1 MTLVHRVLNP
11 RPLESLADYVEHLGG
26 GRGLERARSMS
37 PTEVIE
43 ILEASGLRGRGGAGF
58 PTGRK
63 WRTVHENTSSTWPT
77 TVVVNGAEGEPG
89 TFKDRTILRCNPYHV
104 LEGALIAAHVVG
116 ASRVVVALKR
126 AFSTEV
132 ARVRAAV
139 NELVAAG
146 WVGSIQLVV
155 FEGPDAY
162 LYGEE
167 TALLEALN
175 GRMPFPRIAPPYR
188 RGVLEVVETALDVGS
203 RSGLSAH
210 VEMAGADA
218 ESEAPPALV
227 DNVETLANIPKIIDR
242 GARWFR
248 TEGTTRSPG
257 TIVCTITGQVAHP
270 GVAEI
275 LMGTTLR
282 EAIEQIGDGPIG
294 GHHITA
300 VVPGVSNAIIPAS
313 QLDTALTYEGMAAIG
328 SGLGSA
334 GFWVLDDSIDPV
346 AAIAGV
352 SRFLAVESC
361 GQCSPCKQ
369 DGLMLANLL
378 ERLAHSRCTPADMAT
393 IRRRVETVAK
403 GARCSLGVQQQAI
416 VSGLLNYFAPDVAA
430 HLDGTA
436 PPAAP
441 AIVAELVALTETS
454 IEIDEHHAKKQPDW
468 TYDEDWRGETPVER
482 FMDHRATADR
492 RQEGS

>member
-11 RPLESLADYVEHLGG
+11 RPLVSLADYVQHLGG
-26 GRGLERARSMS
+26 GRGLDRARSMS
-37 PTEVIE
+37 PGDVIDVVD
-43 ILEASGLRGRGGAGF
+43 ASGLRGRGGAGF

-63 WRTVHENTSSTWPT
+63 WRTVRENASTTWPT

-116 ASRVVVALKR
+116 ATRVVVALKR

-132 ARVRAAV
+132 ARVRVAIE
-139 NELVAAG
+139 ELATAG
-146 WVGSIQLVV
+146 WTGSIQLVV

-167 TALLEALN
+167 TALLETLD

-188 RGVLEVVETALDVGS
+188 RGVLEVVETAADVGS
-203 RSGLSAH
+203 GSGLSAH
-210 VEMAGADA
+210 VEMAGADDD
-218 ESEAPPALV
+218 SQAPPTLI

-248 TEGTTRSPG
+248 TEGTTHSPG

-270 GVAEI
+270 GVAEV

-282 EAIEQIGDGPIG
+282 EAIEQIGGGPIG
-294 GHHITA
+294 GHRITA

-313 QLDTALTYEGMAAIG
+313 KLDTELTYEGMAAIG

-334 GFWVLDDSIDPV
+334 GYWVLDDSIDPV
-346 AAIAGV
+346 AAVAGV
-352 SRFLAVESC
+352 SRFLAIESC
-361 GQCSPCKQ
+361 GQCTPCKQ
-369 DGLMLANLL
+369 DGLVLADLL
-378 ERLAHSRCTPADMAT
+378 DRLARSRCTPANMAT
-393 IRRRVETVAK
+393 IRKRVATVAK
-403 GARCSLGVQQQAI
+403 GARCSIGIQQQAV
-416 VSGLLNYFAPDVAA
+416 VSGLLDHFAPNVDA
-430 HLDGTA
+430 HLAGTA
-436 PPAAP
+436 DPAAP
-441 AIVAELVALTETS
+441 AVVAELVDLTETS
-454 IEIDEHHAKKQPDW
+454 VAIDERHARKQPDW
-468 TYDEDWRGETPVER
+468 TYGPDWSGETPVER
-482 FMDHRATADR
+482 FMDHRSAARPTP
-492 RQEGS
+492 